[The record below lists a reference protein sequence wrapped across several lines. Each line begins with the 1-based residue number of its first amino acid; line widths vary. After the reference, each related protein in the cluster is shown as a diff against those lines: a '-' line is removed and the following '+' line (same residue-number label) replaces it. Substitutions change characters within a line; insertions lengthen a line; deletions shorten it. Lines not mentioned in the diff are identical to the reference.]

1 MKRGVL
7 SFLAMLALASCT
19 SSNEISF
26 QDAKARAQDI
36 LHQES
41 HDSHLIAKRNEA
53 TIQTDEEEFRFS
65 LADSYFARIS
75 RMNASATYV
84 TQQDNG
90 DYLCYTVDQN
100 GNVSSDTNQETA
112 QQTLNTLLKDYY
124 AYLTLPSDALSAL
137 LNLSST
143 EESQIHNLSSQAKG
157 NLSFQDQRE
166 QATISVAYQDYLP
179 VCYES
184 HSDTETVS
192 VSYRFGNTN
201 KTLPFSSN
209 K

>member
-53 TIQTDEEEFRFS
+53 TIQTNEEEFRFS

-75 RMNASATYV
+75 RMNPSATYI

-124 AYLTLPSDALSAL
+124 SYLELPSSAL
-137 LNLSST
+137 DVLQNLSSE
-143 EESQIHNLSSQAKG
+143 EESRIHHLSSKAKG
-157 NLSFQDQRE
+157 DLSFEDQNGQE
-166 QATISVAYQDYLP
+166 TVSVSYHDYLP
-179 VCYES
+179 VSYES